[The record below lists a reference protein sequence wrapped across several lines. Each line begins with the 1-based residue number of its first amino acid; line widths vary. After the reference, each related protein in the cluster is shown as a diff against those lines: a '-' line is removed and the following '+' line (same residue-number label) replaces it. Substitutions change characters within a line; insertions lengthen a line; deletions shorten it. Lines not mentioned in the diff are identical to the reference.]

1 MQVFVHSDHKSTCI
15 LAQWCEHI
23 VDKPDNYLRWQIFV
37 FLLPKE
43 EFYMYRLLCGKV
55 HAALLL

>member
-23 VDKPDNYLRWQIFV
+23 ADKPGNYLHWQIFV

-43 EFYMYRLLCGKV
+43 ELYMYRPASEKYQ
-55 HAALLL
+55 AALLS